1 MNSEECVHRACCP
14 DWAADALVRE
24 LHFTPVSWTSQYV
37 HTVICGDYTV
47 VIALCHCPE
56 GYWAAAVSNIPDKA
70 PHIIRPTRPSSGL
83 RRTRRR
89 PISRKDIELLAEL
102 EAGSVVARPVL
113 ATTS

>member
-37 HTVICGDYTV
+37 HTVIRGDYTV
-47 VIALCHCPE
+47 VIALCHRPE
-56 GYWAAAVSNIPDKA
+56 GYWAATVSNIPGRT
-70 PHIIRPTRPSSGL
+70 PHIIRPNYPGSNL

-89 PISRKDIELLAEL
+89 QISRKDIELLAEI
-102 EAGSVVARPVL
+102 EVRSSASHPVL
-113 ATTS
+113 ATTP